1 MGYTRHICIVDIR
14 KLSMKNHLKYKFAA
28 LSVLLT
34 LLSLYGCTKEEA
46 TGGEGDYTSIRIS
59 TPMLDGYTKAL
70 YADDYETIINT
81 LRVIVAPQDF
91 ATSGEVYANVLFK
104 DNSLDNMVIE
114 NIPVG
119 TVQIYVFANESSVGK
134 NYDDIADFRDDVD
147 VDPEKKGKLLIIDQT
162 RSHFPKRGSEAD
174 KALGLP
180 MSWSNQNV
188 TINEPNSSGTPQE
201 IEVELRRCVAKL
213 RILMNNTLSEDI
225 TVTEMKFGKFF
236 GDRFY
241 LFWTRSNLDVPSSI
255 SYEEKGYSELN
266 IPVTAGGSAEL
277 LLYLYPSHARTSTG
291 VSPYTIGFT
300 TSKETYDMQH
310 FLEGKNPLSWI
321 SRNTQVNIIATLG
334 ANANITI
341 DYYVDEWDKKEI
353 TVPPFN

>member
-28 LSVLLT
+28 LSLLLT

-46 TGGEGDYTSIRIS
+46 TGGEGDCTSIRIS
-59 TPMLDGYTKAL
+59 TPMLEGYTKAL

-91 ATSGEVYANVLFK
+91 ATSGEFYANVLFEG
-104 DNSLDNMVIE
+104 NSLDDMVIE

-134 NYDDIADFRDDVD
+134 NYDNIADFLGDV
-147 VDPEKKGKLLIIDQT
+147 ETESGKLLIKDQT
-162 RSHFPKRGSEAD
+162 RNYFPKRGSEAD
-174 KALGLP
+174 QSLGLP
-180 MSWSNQNV
+180 MSWSKKDV
-188 TINEPNSSGTPQE
+188 TINEPEGSGTPQE

-225 TVTEMKFGKFF
+225 TVTEMKFGSFF
-236 GDRFY
+236 GDCFY
-241 LFWTRSNLDVPSSI
+241 LFWTRNLDVPSSI
-255 SYEEKGYSELN
+255 LYEEKVYSGLN
-266 IPVTAGGSAEL
+266 IPVAAGGSAEL
-277 LLYLYPSHARTSTG
+277 LLYLYPSHARTNTQVG
-291 VSPYTIGFT
+291 PYTIGFT
-300 TSKETYDMQH
+300 TSKDSYDMQH
-310 FLEGKNPLSWI
+310 FREGSNELSWI
-321 SRNTQVNIIATLG
+321 ARNTQVNIIATLG
-334 ANANITI
+334 ANANVTI
-341 DYYVDEWDKKEI
+341 NYYVDKWGKEEV

>member
-1 MGYTRHICIVDIR
+1 MKHNMTYRH
-14 KLSMKNHLKYKFAA
+14 AA
-28 LSVLLT
+28 LLA
-34 LLSLYGCTKEEA
+34 LLSLLLSFGCTKEK
-46 TGGEGDYTSIRIS
+46 GPGNGEGLATIRI
-59 TPMLDGYTKAL
+59 TEPMLSGYTKAL
-70 YADDYETIINT
+70 NEGSYESVINT
-81 LRVIVAPQDF
+81 LRVIVAPENPESETDYIANRLF
-91 ATSGEVYANVLFK
+91 SGEELN
-104 DNSLDNMVIE
+104 NMIIE
-114 NIPVG
+114 NVPVG
-119 TVQIYVFANESSVGK
+119 NVQIFAFANEASVDK
-134 NYDDIADFRDDVD
+134 DYSNFSTFLTDINEGED
-147 VDPEKKGKLLIIDQT
+147 KLLITDSN
-162 RSHFPKRGSEAD
+162 REFFPKRGSETKTAI
-174 KALGLP
+174 GLP
-180 MSWSNQNV
+180 MSWSNRNV
-188 TINEPNSSGTPQE
+188 QINAPDASGAPQE
-201 IEVELRRCVAKL
+201 IKIALRRCVAKL

-225 TVTEMKFGKFF
+225 TVEEMKFGKFF

-241 LFWTRSNLDVPSSI
+241 LFWTRNLDVPPSI
-255 SYEEKGYSELN
+255 SYEEKGYSGLN

-341 DYYVDEWDKKEI
+341 KYYVDKWDKKEI

>member
-1 MGYTRHICIVDIR
+1 MTYRH
-14 KLSMKNHLKYKFAA
+14 AA
-28 LSVLLT
+28 LLA
-34 LLSLYGCTKEEA
+34 LLSLLLSFGCTKEK
-46 TGGEGDYTSIRIS
+46 GPGNGEGLATIRI
-59 TPMLDGYTKAL
+59 TEPMLSGYTKAL
-70 YADDYETIINT
+70 NEGSYESVINT
-81 LRVIVAPQDF
+81 LRVIVAPENPESETDYIANRLF
-91 ATSGEVYANVLFK
+91 SGKELN
-104 DNSLDNMVIE
+104 NMIIE
-114 NIPVG
+114 NVPVG
-119 TVQIYVFANESSVGK
+119 NVQIFAFANEISVGK
-134 NYDDIADFRDDVD
+134 DYSNFSTFLTDIN
-147 VDPEKKGKLLIIDQT
+147 KGEDKLLITDSN
-162 RSHFPKRGSEAD
+162 REFFPKRGSETKTAI
-174 KALGLP
+174 GLP
-180 MSWSNQNV
+180 MSWSNRNV
-188 TINEPNSSGTPQE
+188 QINAPDASGAPQE
-201 IEVELRRCVAKL
+201 IEIALRRCVAKL

-341 DYYVDEWDKKEI
+341 DYYVAEWDKKEI